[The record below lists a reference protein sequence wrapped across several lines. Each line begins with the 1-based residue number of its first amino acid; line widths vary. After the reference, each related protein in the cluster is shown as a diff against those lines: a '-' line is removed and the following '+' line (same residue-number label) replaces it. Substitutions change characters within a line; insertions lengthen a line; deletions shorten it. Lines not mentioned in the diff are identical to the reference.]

1 MRFSTISH
9 KGRRAATFISIY
21 IVYLIPC
28 EWWIM
33 RFSTI
38 SHKGRR
44 AATFISIYVVYLIL
58 REWRI
63 MRFLTILHKGRRA
76 AHLYYYLSCIFDV
89 EWMVDHEV
97 FHHLS
102 KGIATGFVK
111 IYGKHFSK
119 NRHTLIK
126 GTSEVPHARK
136 SLLKYTKRAWDK
148 QQAYP
153 EESPYVWQNWVVPPC
168 NSNKHV

>member
-1 MRFSTISH
+1 
-9 KGRRAATFISIY
+9 
-21 IVYLIPC
+21 
-28 EWWIM
+28 M

-58 REWRI
+58 RERRI
-63 MRFLTILHKGRRA
+63 MRFFTILHKGRRS

-102 KGIATGFVK
+102 KGIAISFVK
-111 IYGKHFSK
+111 ICGKHFYE

-126 GTSEVPHARK
+126 GISEVPHARK
-136 SLLKYTKRAWDK
+136 SLLKYTKRNPKKTWDK

-153 EESPYVWQNWVVPPC
+153 AESPYVWWNWVVPPWI
-168 NSNKHV
+168 NRNKHV